1 MTSSFHDNINPTSVY
16 YSPWSHGTIIHIHR
30 YLAPRQQMLNGCRP
44 LSLIQVLTCKFIAR
58 FTLST
63 PMSPTSKDRLIADL
77 EATSI
82 RRPISTAAEKS
93 AVRER
98 ALRRM
103 MADLK
108 KRISRTTKPQ
118 DWNVNYGKPR
128 RGMRTVLNSSS
139 R

>member
-1 MTSSFHDNINPTSVY
+1 M
-16 YSPWSHGTIIHIHR
+16 
-30 YLAPRQQMLNGCRP
+30 LA
-44 LSLIQVLTCKFIAR
+44 LIQVFDRWFITR
-58 FTLST
+58 FALST

-128 RGMRTVLNSSS
+128 RSMRTVLKSTSG
-139 R
+139 